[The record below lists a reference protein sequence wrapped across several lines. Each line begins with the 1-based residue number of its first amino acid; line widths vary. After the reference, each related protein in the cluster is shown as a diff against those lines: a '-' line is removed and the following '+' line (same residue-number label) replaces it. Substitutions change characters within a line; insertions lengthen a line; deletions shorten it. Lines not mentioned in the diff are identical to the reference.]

1 MKEKLLKSFSQYPGE
16 IGFALAS
23 GCRQVIFFTFRASRL
38 ANATYNWK
46 LPSGA
51 TLVSGQNSPEVV
63 INWGKKP
70 GKVRV
75 KVQHKGETYSKAMS
89 VKTKPVFGNVSAL

>member
-1 MKEKLLKSFSQYPGE
+1 MKEKLLNSFSQYPGE

-51 TLVSGQNSPEVV
+51 TLVSRQNSPEVV

-70 GKVRV
+70 GKVRE
-75 KVQHKGETYSKAMS
+75 KVQHKGETYSKVKT
-89 VKTKPVFGNVSAL
+89 VKTKPASCNLSSL